1 MLLEV
6 CHVGFLSDIASR
18 IRGSGMSVNHYSMQ
32 QMVDFDNRRE
42 YWQRNSIYLENIYNK
57 IATDV
62 ATMRFKHVK
71 VTRNKDGAD
80 DWDWLEYSDLAIA
93 VGISP
98 NPLESPII
106 FWSSVMRKLLN
117 DQRAVVVPVIKN
129 GQLQNLYLADSAD
142 FDIDKNGEAVG
153 LVQINSQSEAIK
165 VGVDNL
171 WIFENPKKN
180 ITSQLG
186 QISNLIDQNLRAL
199 SEKVNS
205 NSTLKGFIKMPTVAA
220 DNDMKKK
227 ADERVKSIYDVA
239 RNGEIG
245 YLQKGEE
252 FQELTYEFSTASEKE
267 LEFLKGQLY
276 NAFGINDKLFTADY
290 SEDQYRAYHQS
301 ILKVYQRVISEE
313 INRKFFSKTARSQ
326 GQKLIVYY
334 DIFDITSLKDL
345 NEVAFKQVYSGNLN
359 SNEVRTEM
367 FGLPPYPEG
376 ETFETNKNAVRLGDT
391 NGEQSSGK
399 EET

>member
-1 MLLEV
+1 M
-6 CHVGFLSDIASR
+6 G
-18 IRGSGMSVNHYSMQ
+18 VNHYSMQ
-32 QMVDFDNRRE
+32 QLVDFDNRRE

-71 VTRNKDGAD
+71 VTRNADDAD
-80 DWDWLEYSDLAIA
+80 DWQWMEYSDLAVA

-106 FWSSVMRKLLN
+106 FWASVMRKLLN
-117 DQRAVVVPVIKN
+117 EQRAVVVPVIKG
-129 GQLQNLYLADSAD
+129 GQLQNLYLADSAEFD
-142 FDIDKNGEAVG
+142 FDEKGDVVG
-153 LVQINSQSEAIK
+153 LVQVNDKANPIK
-165 VGVDNL
+165 VSVDDL

-186 QISNLIDQNLRAL
+186 QISNLIDQNLRSL

-220 DNDMKKK
+220 DKDMKKK
-227 ADERVKSIYDVA
+227 ADDRVKAIYDVA
-239 RNGEIG
+239 KNGEIG
-245 YLQKGEE
+245 YLQRGEE
-252 FQELTYEFSTASEKE
+252 FQELKSEFSTASEKE

-290 SEDQYRAYHQS
+290 TEDQYRAYHQS

-326 GQKLIVYY
+326 GQRLIVYY

-345 NEVAFKQVYSGNLN
+345 NEVAFKQVYSGNMN

-367 FGLPPYPEG
+367 LGLAPYKGG
-376 ETFETNKNAVRLGDT
+376 EVFETNKNAVRLGGV
-391 NGEQSSGK
+391 NGDQSSGK